1 MLKVRFA
8 AHPDWIFL
16 PPEPTPPDALI
27 KRRKRK
33 PFDWSTAGI
42 GLLVAAAAA
51 LVFVRDG
58 RERFLEIL
66 YSDLALFGG
75 MLLKV
80 LAGCLIGA
88 FIARLLPRELVARW
102 VGAESGFVGLLIATI
117 VGAVLPGGPVTIY
130 PIASAFIIVGA
141 DVGATIAFITSWTLL
156 GYTRALVWELPL
168 FGLDFVIWRTI
179 ISLPLPILAG
189 LLGRLLAQKT
199 AARWGGQP

>member
-1 MLKVRFA
+1 MLKVRLP
-8 AHPDWIFL
+8 HNPEWIFL
-16 PPEPTPPDALI
+16 SPEPSPPVPLI

-33 PFDWSTAGI
+33 PFDVSTAAI
-42 GLLVAAAAA
+42 GLLMATAAAT
-51 LVFVRDG
+51 VFVREG

-66 YSDLALFGG
+66 YSDLNLFGG

-102 VGAESGFVGLLIATI
+102 VGAESGFTGLLIATI

-130 PIASAFIIVGA
+130 PIASAFVLVGA
-141 DVGATIAFITSWTLL
+141 DVGATIAFITSWTLI
-156 GYTRALVWELPL
+156 GYTRALVWEIPF
-168 FGLDFVIWRTI
+168 FGLDFTIWRTL

-189 LLGRLLAQKT
+189 LLGRFLSKWT
-199 AARWGGQP
+199 AARWGAGP

>member
-1 MLKVRFA
+1 VTLE
-8 AHPDWIFL
+8 PIPPL
-16 PPEPTPPDALI
+16 PPI

-42 GLLVAAAAA
+42 GLLVTVAATF
-51 LVFVRDG
+51 VFVRDG

-66 YSDLALFGG
+66 YSDLSLFGG

-88 FIARLLPRELVARW
+88 FVARLLPRELVARW

-117 VGAVLPGGPVTIY
+117 LGALLPGGPVTIY
-130 PIASAFIIVGA
+130 PVASAFLLVGA

-156 GYTRALVWELPL
+156 GYTRALVWELPF
-168 FGLDFVIWRTI
+168 FGLDFVIWRSI
-179 ISLPLPILAG
+179 VALPLPILAG
-189 LLGRLLAQKT
+189 LLGRLLSRKAS
-199 AARWGGQP
+199 ARWGDNP